1 MRLTMGERR
10 AVIRQ
15 AAAGYCKASKKR
27 KGQWLD
33 ELVALTGYHRR
44 YAVRLLRAHG
54 RRSGVRVGC
63 ASSSMS
69 GLNSSCVRRENVRSL
84 SGR

>member
-10 AVIRQ
+10 AVIRR
-15 AAAGYCKASKKR
+15 AAAGYRKASKKR

-33 ELVALTGYHRR
+33 ELVALTGYHRW

-54 RRSGVRVGC
+54 RTI
-63 ASSSMS
+63 
-69 GLNSSCVRRENVRSL
+69 RRAGAGAPR
-84 SGR
+84 RRCRA